1 MLLVFVAA
9 AASGCLVPCLSA
21 SAGVCVARLAGS
33 SYPEF
38 IQSMHLP
45 AQLAEVDPIVA
56 SFCGGAVG
64 VVSALLVVEVS
75 EGVGLRGAE

>member
-1 MLLVFVAA
+1 
-9 AASGCLVPCLSA
+9 
-21 SAGVCVARLAGS
+21 
-33 SYPEF
+33 
-38 IQSMHLP
+38 MHLP

-75 EGVGLRGAE
+75 VAASSACSEANTQQW